1 MELLKKYCHFPIQ
14 RSTSFRPES
23 RIRIFSPQ
31 GRASTLTATL
41 PRIVTAEYFPTAGF
55 TISQFRRGR
64 PSGTGFFG
72 GVFFDREKYPSLNQ
86 ALDRIA
92 ETHNSTPTAIATAWL
107 LRHPADLQVL
117 SGTMKPE
124 RLTEMCQATEI
135 TLTRDEW
142 YVLLNEGLKLF
153 PGGTK

>member
-14 RSTSFRPES
+14 VNQLQAGIAHPH
-23 RIRIFSPQ
+23 IFATGQSVNSNRYFAPDRDGGVLPYCRLHDITIQAWSPFQ
-31 GRASTLTATL
+31 
-41 PRIVTAEYFPTAGF
+41 
-55 TISQFRRGR
+55 
-64 PSGTGFFG
+64 TGFFG

-142 YVLLNEGLKLF
+142 YELLNEGLKLF